1 MQYTYKCPICR
12 HVQDE
17 EHSIKDDPPI
27 YCFRCGKEMKRV
39 LSLAG
44 GVIFPMSTRGHIK

>member
-1 MQYTYKCPICR
+1 MIYTYQCPECR

-17 EHSIKDDPPI
+17 EHSMKSDPPI
-27 YCFRCGKEMKRV
+27 YCTHCGKVMKRV

-44 GVIFPMSTRGHIK
+44 GVIFPMSTRKRIT